1 MGPLIIWMII
11 LLIIFIL
18 PRTGIV
24 IKEPTISGIGII
36 VVIIF
41 VIGLIYGIIE
51 YIKETLIPSIA
62 QATSS
67 TMQVTTRGLG
77 DLYSLSIDLSTNR
90 YFSAVLISLICLILC
105 INIFKSKSGAN
116 SKIEI
121 DSSNKRLKKLLQD
134 L

>member
-24 IKEPTISGIGII
+24 IKEPTISGVGII

-41 VIGLIYGIIE
+41 IIGLIGVIIE
-51 YIKETLIPSIA
+51 YIKETLIPSIT

-67 TMQVTTRGLG
+67 TMQATTRGLG
-77 DLYSLSIDLSTNR
+77 DLYSLSIGLSTNH
-90 YFSAVLISLICLILC
+90 YFSAMLISLICLILC
-105 INIFKSKSGAN
+105 LNISRTKADLHT
-116 SKIEI
+116 KIEI
-121 DSSNKRLKKLLQD
+121 DSSNTRLKKLLRD

>member
-1 MGPLIIWMII
+1 LELIGFLAIFGSITILIIVMMSSDIPI
-11 LLIIFIL
+11 LQQ
-18 PRTGIV
+18 T
-24 IKEPTISGIGII
+24 SII

-41 VIGLIYGIIE
+41 IIGLIGAIIE

-90 YFSAVLISLICLILC
+90 YFSAILISLICLILSL
-105 INIFKSKSGAN
+105 NIFKSKTEVN
-116 SKIEI
+116 TKIEI
-121 DSSNKRLKKLLQD
+121 DSSNTRLKKLLQD
-134 L
+134 F